1 MKWRAPQ
8 IQSNQ
13 SHAYIYFST
22 HIILCFKI
30 HFRFNEDL
38 RRIKMTFHDSNY
50 KSCAASLISLWWFDV
65 IHHITILSTTLCILS
80 YNVISYYIVSWH
92 ITQIS
97 CYHNKS
103 HFTTQTYYQTMISYK
118 IYVKAVIKLSY
129 QQNHRLKCMDRKW
142 LNKIIFN
149 EAILKSI
156 EVNRIVILLQ
166 LINKLI
172 IKLIIKFMDK
182 IHK

>member
-1 MKWRAPQ
+1 MKSNNATLVIKQINLLRQNECLFIHFCMIRRATQ

-22 HIILCFKI
+22 HIILCFKTQ
-30 HFRFNEDL
+30 FRFNEDL

-50 KSCAASLISLWWFDV
+50 KSCAAILISLWWFDE
-65 IHHITILSTTLCILS
+65 IHHITILSTTLRILS
-80 YNVISYYIVSWH
+80 YNVISHYIVSWH

-118 IYVKAVIKLSY
+118 IHMKAVIKLSY
-129 QQNHRLKCMDRKW
+129 
-142 LNKIIFN
+142 
-149 EAILKSI
+149 
-156 EVNRIVILLQ
+156 
-166 LINKLI
+166 
-172 IKLIIKFMDK
+172 
-182 IHK
+182 